1 MVLLEIWVGVSPP
14 SLSSIGSEV
23 MLIAQVLV
31 IAVGLV
37 YATRAGCV
45 NVVLWRMR
53 SAPVKTALSFEQ
65 FLEFEVSSLERHEF
79 VDGNLFVMAGGTL
92 KHNFLKD
99 ELHSLWRVAAR
110 AVGCR
115 SFTGDVI
122 TRLPNDTG
130 YFPDVF
136 VTCEAVNGS
145 ARVMT
150 KPCIIVEV
158 LSSST
163 EIFDR
168 GEKWQNYQTIPSLE
182 QYVLLSQ
189 SEPLAEV
196 YTRQADGAWRY
207 QSFSGAAII
216 SFPSISFELS
226 LKTLYAD
233 LPVN

>member
-1 MVLLEIWVGVSPP
+1 MVLLEIWVGVSLP

-37 YATRAGCV
+37 YATEGGCV

-79 VDGNLFVMAGGTL
+79 VDGNLFVMAGGTDKQNHVILELIIAL
-92 KHNFLKD
+92 KPI
-99 ELHSLWRVAAR
+99 AR
-110 AVGCR
+110 AAGYRLYASDVLVRTPEDVG
-115 SFTGDVI
+115 
-122 TRLPNDTG
+122 
-130 YFPDVF
+130 YYPDVYIAGEDE
-136 VTCEAVNGS
+136 TDS
-145 ARVMT
+145 ARV
-150 KPCIIVEV
+150 KRHPIVIIEV

-207 QSFSGAAII
+207 QSFSGATVI
-216 SFPSISFELS
+216 SFPSISFDLS
-226 LKTLYAD
+226 LTTLYAD
-233 LPVN
+233 LPAN

>member
-1 MVLLEIWVGVSPP
+1 
-14 SLSSIGSEV
+14 
-23 MLIAQVLV
+23 
-31 IAVGLV
+31 
-37 YATRAGCV
+37 
-45 NVVLWRMR
+45 MR
-53 SAPVKTALSFEQ
+53 SAPVKTALSFDE
-65 FLEFEVSSLERHEF
+65 FLEFEVSSFDRHEF

-92 KHNFLKD
+92 RHNFLKD

-136 VTCEAVNGS
+136 VTCESVNGS
-145 ARVMT
+145 SRVMT

-158 LSSST
+158 LSAST

-189 SEPLAEV
+189 SEPFAEV
-196 YTRQADGAWRY
+196 YSRQSDGAWRY

-216 SFPSISFELS
+216 SFSSIAFDLS
-226 LKTLYAD
+226 LEALYLD
-233 LPVN
+233 LPVG

>member
-31 IAVGLV
+31 IAVCLV
-37 YATRAGCV
+37 YATRGGCV

-65 FLEFEVSSLERHEF
+65 FLEFESSSLERHEF
-79 VDGNLFVMAGGTL
+79 VNGNIHVYGEAGIA
-92 KHNFLKD
+92 HNDVVRIEHVLHGLQRVLAVF
-99 ELHSLWRVAAR
+99 ELQVVRPTEL
-110 AVGCR
+110 
-115 SFTGDVI
+115 
-122 TRLPNDTG
+122 L
-130 YFPDVF
+130 VF
-136 VTCEAVNGS
+136 VAGELTAVF
-145 ARVMT
+145 M
-150 KPCIIVEV
+150 V
-158 LSSST
+158 LSSMA
-163 EIFDR
+163 ELLAR

-196 YTRQADGAWRY
+196 YTRQADGSRRY